1 MSTLSDCWAPYWNKL
16 KRGFLQVQKFQF
28 KAVFR
33 SAGLK
38 VFMLA
43 GVLLSGC
50 ASQPKVS
57 IEEQVGN
64 RALEW
69 TNALIALDYDLA
81 LTFMTP
87 SYQNSPRASMF
98 KGDFSG
104 AGFWRDAEL
113 KWVRCDDENPAP
125 ADVVSQ
131 NSPGRDMEPVDPL
144 VAPAAADD
152 CVVTSWENCGK
163 SFTDGA
169 PVMQTSSAVNA
180 SSRCEVRVILSFMK
194 PPEMSLAM
202 PIVYDTTWLNLEG
215 VWYQYR
221 K

>member
-1 MSTLSDCWAPYWNKL
+1 
-16 KRGFLQVQKFQF
+16 
-28 KAVFR
+28 
-33 SAGLK
+33 
-38 VFMLA
+38 MLA

-50 ASQPKVS
+50 ASQPEVS

-64 RALEW
+64 RALAW

-87 SYQNSPRASMF
+87 SYQNSPRALRF
-98 KGDFSG
+98 RGEFSG

-113 KWVRCDDENPAP
+113 KWVKCDEENPP
-125 ADVVSQ
+125 LADGANQ
-131 NSPGRDMEPVDPL
+131 NSLGREMEPVDPL
-144 VAPAAADD
+144 VPPAAADD

-169 PVMQTSSAVNA
+169 PVIQTSTAVSA

-194 PPEMSLAM
+194 PPEMSLAL
-202 PIVYDTTWLNLEG
+202 PIVYETTWLNLEG

>member
-1 MSTLSDCWAPYWNKL
+1 MQ
-16 KRGFLQVQKFQF
+16 RFQF
-28 KAVFR
+28 RAAVR
-33 SAGLK
+33 PAGLK
-38 VFMLA
+38 ILMLA

-87 SYQNSPRASMF
+87 SYQNGPRASSF
-98 KGDFSG
+98 RGDFSG
-104 AGFWRDAEL
+104 AGFWRDAKV
-113 KWVRCDDENPAP
+113 KWVKCDEENPAP
-125 ADVVSQ
+125 ADVVNQ
-131 NSPGRDMEPVDPL
+131 DSPALATEPADALVP
-144 VAPAAADD
+144 VAPDD
-152 CVVTSWENCGK
+152 CVVTSWESCGK
-163 SFTDGA
+163 SFTDGV
-169 PVMQTSSAVNA
+169 PVMQTSTAVNA

-202 PIVYDTTWLNLEG
+202 PIVYETTWLKLEG